1 MTWLITR
8 GRSMVNLEHVTHIRV
23 KDPDGYSL
31 EHRLVA
37 LTESN
42 FENGIELFR
51 GSEKTCQD
59 ILAGIQEGL
68 RKGNSMIDVMK
79 VPADY
84 IPTPK
89 APGQLF
95 AHF

>member
-1 MTWLITR
+1 
-8 GRSMVNLEHVTHIRV
+8 MVNLEHVTHIRV

-59 ILAGIQEGL
+59 ILAGIQGL

-84 IPTPK
+84 IPPK
-89 APGQLF
+89 HQDNF